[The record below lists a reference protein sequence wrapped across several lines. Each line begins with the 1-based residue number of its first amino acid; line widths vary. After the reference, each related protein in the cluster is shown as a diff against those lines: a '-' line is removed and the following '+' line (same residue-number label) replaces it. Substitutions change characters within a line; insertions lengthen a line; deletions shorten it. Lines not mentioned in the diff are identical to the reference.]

1 MDESCFSE
9 PAFLPLASVLVLVNY
24 LGERLEWL
32 MRTPLPAKCAL
43 QFLIGHTAF
52 LIAIRVQDI
61 WTSMGMHGKVGRF
74 ESNVELYLSAIIRR
88 FIERVRKLIRVW
100 KSITIIV
107 TTRWILERI
116 CLKMFGSFITIKIRW
131 REIFNR
137 DSRLFVRCFVK
148 AVKRDREC
156 IVFVFKQM
164 WSNFS
169 YRNWFRSEL
178 IMYLKFID
186 FINIIFT
193 LRLLILDIIAII
205 LVSYIYRVIWLHYI

>member
-1 MDESCFSE
+1 MARGNGRIVLFRTG
-9 PAFLPLASVLVLVNY
+9 LPSTRQCTRSRKLPWREIRVINANS
-24 LGERLEWL
+24 
-32 MRTPLPAKCAL
+32 PPAKCAL
-43 QFLIGHTAF
+43 QFLIGHIAF

-178 IMYLKFID
+178 II
-186 FINIIFT
+186 
-193 LRLLILDIIAII
+193 
-205 LVSYIYRVIWLHYI
+205 VIWNL

>member
-137 DSRLFVRCFVK
+137 GSRLFVRCFVK

-164 WSNFS
+164 VQF
-169 YRNWFRSEL
+169 
-178 IMYLKFID
+178 FIQK
-186 FINIIFT
+186 
-193 LRLLILDIIAII
+193 
-205 LVSYIYRVIWLHYI
+205 LVSIGIDNVFEIYRFY